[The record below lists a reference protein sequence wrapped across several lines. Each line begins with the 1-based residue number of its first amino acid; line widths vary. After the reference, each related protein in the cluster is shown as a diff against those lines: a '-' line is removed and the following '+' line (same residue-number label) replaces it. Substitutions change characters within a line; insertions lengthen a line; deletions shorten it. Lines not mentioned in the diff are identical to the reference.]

1 MAYTS
6 DQQYSSAAGGIMGLA
21 SIQSY
26 SHHAGGNRDY
36 HQKTNMDRCALLE
49 ELEKSKVEE
58 IK

>member
-1 MAYTS
+1 
-6 DQQYSSAAGGIMGLA
+6 MGLA